1 MSRFVIPVRTH
12 LVYVESRGWL
22 LGKLGIAVD
31 EMGTDGNDE
40 STHGWLPPSSAC
52 LIQAFAASSNP
63 RALSQVAGHSRPW
76 AVICSLTWTIASLPA
91 IPTKLRATGP
101 SPRLMSRRPRGD
113 ST

>member
-12 LVYVESRGWL
+12 LVYGDPELAQQPSSAL
-22 LGKLGIAVD
+22 DVD